1 VLNDRIA
8 DGTDVSWIWDVD
20 TEPLVASGGTFV
32 VSGDRLYDMALRLQY
47 SQENLIQ
54 PSQGEGPGD
63 GQTSR
68 LILEENLEKA
78 VQIALELTPAEE
90 TLHIIPTYTAM
101 LEVRGIL
108 TGRKIL

>member
-1 VLNDRIA
+1 
-8 DGTDVSWIWDVD
+8 
-20 TEPLVASGGTFV
+20 
-32 VSGDRLYDMALRLQY
+32 
-47 SQENLIQ
+47 
-54 PSQGEGPGD
+54 
-63 GQTSR
+63 
-68 LILEENLEKA
+68 LEENLEKA